1 MRPQQFNIFLKKIS
15 WLQFFYKK
23 GGHHAY
29 FYLFLS
35 FFAVSTA
42 VSAQVNSPEIDEGS
56 TASDDS
62 FFSSFRLNG
71 QARLRYSH
79 VNNDGFPNNANNLTL
94 RGLVALSAS
103 PFPKTDVLIEGEGVL
118 AVVDDFN
125 DGSPFDTDF
134 PFIPDSDG
142 IELNRA
148 QIVTEIIPKTRLTLG
163 RQRIVFDDG
172 RFIGD
177 SVFRQNNQ
185 TFDAVRS
192 RIRFLETGF
201 FDAAYI
207 RNVLRPFGADSPVG
221 RFNGD
226 SYALNANVQTP
237 IGRVTGFHYAL
248 DLNTRDT
255 PEPISTSSSQTTGV
269 MLRGRRHWDGK
280 GLVWEAG
287 YANQRDFADN
297 PLDYEADYF
306 TGLLRGEIGGF
317 RLTGKYESLGGSDEQ
332 GFQTP
337 IASLRGFQGFADVFL
352 ITPVDGVED
361 ISVQGGYKFGDIG
374 PLKDVRGFVRH
385 HWFSAARGG
394 QDYGTELDGS
404 ISFSAGPVRAQIDLA
419 LYDSDGFASDSQSVF
434 LTLTRPF

>member
-185 TFDAVRS
+185 TFDVS
-192 RIRFLETGF
+192 
-201 FDAAYI
+201 
-207 RNVLRPFGADSPVG
+207 NVWLFCRCLLYTSP
-221 RFNGD
+221 
-226 SYALNANVQTP
+226 SP
-237 IGRVTGFHYAL
+237 
-248 DLNTRDT
+248 RD
-255 PEPISTSSSQTTGV
+255 
-269 MLRGRRHWDGK
+269 RG
-280 GLVWEAG
+280 
-287 YANQRDFADN
+287 
-297 PLDYEADYF
+297 
-306 TGLLRGEIGGF
+306 
-317 RLTGKYESLGGSDEQ
+317 
-332 GFQTP
+332 
-337 IASLRGFQGFADVFL
+337 
-352 ITPVDGVED
+352 
-361 ISVQGGYKFGDIG
+361 
-374 PLKDVRGFVRH
+374 
-385 HWFSAARGG
+385 
-394 QDYGTELDGS
+394 
-404 ISFSAGPVRAQIDLA
+404 
-419 LYDSDGFASDSQSVF
+419 
-434 LTLTRPF
+434 